1 MQISLD
7 WISQYVDIVDIPP
20 KQIADRLTM
29 STAEVEDIHTLVR
42 TLDGIVTASI
52 VSLQPIGDEQTF
64 VTVRCGDRTFKT
76 VCTASN
82 LRVGMLSC
90 FAPRGATLANRQI
103 VEEREFEGRRSEGVL
118 CSSDELG
125 MGGGHY
131 GILDLPDIVSDGVAI
146 RTLVPKS
153 DTLLEIDNKSLTH
166 RPDLWGH
173 YGFAREIAAIFD
185 RKLGAL
191 ELADLSPY
199 NNMPEY
205 NLTVDDATG
214 CPAYCCVE
222 MSELA
227 VRPSPMEI
235 QYRLHALGQR
245 TFNNLVDLT
254 NYVMLEIG
262 QPMHAFDGAKL
273 GSVRVA
279 PFGEKG
285 TFTTL
290 DGADRKMLPED
301 LMIWNASEPV
311 ALAGIMGGMNSEVT
325 DNTVTLL
332 LESANFRESRIRRT
346 ATRLG
351 LHTDASQRFEKQ
363 QPPANTREGVR
374 RYLHLLRQSGIRP
387 SIRTRLSSKGDL
399 KDQVRYLDISKSFFD
414 TRIGNSIEPG
424 RIVSILTS
432 IGFTAGL
439 KSNHFRV
446 GIPPF
451 RSEKDISLPID
462 ILEEVTRI
470 NGYDNLEPIMPHFSA
485 ENVRFN
491 DSLRSQ
497 HKARRV
503 LAQAYGFSEIHS
515 YSWFDETWLKSLAYD
530 PGHTLEM
537 ANSSSEKNIR
547 LQNTLV
553 PNILWAVKKNTMVRD
568 AFRLF
573 ELGKIYKPDTT
584 HGRVEHHVLC
594 GASYQQERAG
604 SLEEHF
610 RGVKGALEGL
620 AEQLNLVSP
629 IFTSTEAAKSPWAE
643 IDSTVEIS
651 VAGVTIGA
659 LGFLTNPLLDK
670 ISPQGQIIWFE
681 LNFDHLQGP
690 IFPVPIYTAPSR
702 YPMSWFDFSI
712 VENDNTKFSELEKKL
727 EDFSHPLLR
736 KKEFMTVFR
745 GETLGADLISYT
757 FRYWIGSSKGTL
769 SGEQIDAFQGEYLDF
784 IKSKG
789 LQLR

>member
-1 MQISLD
+1 MHISLD
-7 WISQYVDIVDIPP
+7 WISQYVDILDLPP
-20 KQIADRLTM
+20 QQIADRLTM
-29 STAEVEDIHTLVR
+29 TTAEVEDIKSLVR
-42 TLDGIVTASI
+42 TLDGILTAKI
-52 VSLQPIGDEQTF
+52 VSLQPIDHEQTF
-64 VTVRCGDRTFKT
+64 VTVICGDSTLKT

-90 FAPRGATLANRQI
+90 FAPLGTTLANKQM
-103 VEEREFEGRRSEGVL
+103 VEEREFEGRESQGVL

-131 GILDLPDIVSDGVAI
+131 GILDLPDVVSDGLALS
-146 RTLVPKS
+146 TLIAES

-185 RKLGAL
+185 RKLRVL
-191 ELADLSPY
+191 ELEDLGPY
-199 NNMPEY
+199 DNMPDY
-205 NLTVDDATG
+205 DLTVDDATG
-214 CPAYCCVE
+214 CPAYCCIE
-222 MSELA
+222 MSDLA
-227 VRPSPMEI
+227 VRPSPIEI
-235 QYRLHALGQR
+235 QCRLHALGQR

-273 GSVRVA
+273 ESVRVA
-279 PFGEKG
+279 PFGKKG

-290 DGADRKMLPED
+290 DGADREMLPED
-301 LMIWNASEPV
+301 LMIWNATEPV

-325 DNTVTLL
+325 ENTVTLL
-332 LESANFRESRIRRT
+332 LESANFKESRIRRT

-363 QPPANTREGVR
+363 QPPANTIEGVQ
-374 RYLHLLRQSGIRP
+374 RYLHLLRESGITP
-387 SIRTRLSSKGDL
+387 SIRTRLSRKGDL
-399 KDQVRYLDISKSFFD
+399 KEQVRYLDISKSFFD
-414 TRIGNSIEPG
+414 TRIGNSIESG

-432 IGFTAGL
+432 IGFTADL

-497 HKARRV
+497 HKARRI

-530 PGHTLEM
+530 PGQTLEM

-553 PNILWAVKKNTMVRD
+553 PNVLWAVKKNTMVRD

-573 ELGKIYKPDTT
+573 ELGKIYKPDAAN
-584 HGRVEHHVLC
+584 GRIEHHVLC
-594 GASYQQERAG
+594 GARYQQERAG
-604 SLEEHF
+604 GLEKHF
-610 RGVKGALEGL
+610 RQVKGALDGL
-620 AEQLNLVSP
+620 AEQLNLPSP
-629 IFTSTEAAKSPWAE
+629 IFTSTEAAQYPWAA
-643 IDSTVEIS
+643 IDCTAEMS
-651 VAGVTIGA
+651 VAGITIGT
-659 LGFLTNPLLDK
+659 LGFLTNPILEK
-670 ISPQGQIIWFE
+670 ISPQGQVIWFE
-681 LNFDHLQGP
+681 LNFDYLQGP
-690 IFPVPIYTAPSR
+690 IFPVRRYTAPSR

-712 VENDNTKFSELEKKL
+712 VENDNTKFAELE
-727 EDFSHPLLR
+727 
-736 KKEFMTVFR
+736 
-745 GETLGADLISYT
+745 
-757 FRYWIGSSKGTL
+757 
-769 SGEQIDAFQGEYLDF
+769 
-784 IKSKG
+784 
-789 LQLR
+789 